1 MDYKFW
7 ILLLLCI
14 VLFYMYHQIE
24 DLKSEVQHLHTKTTN
39 IAELENYIEKVKAT
53 EITKNLN
60 NAINEILPNNNTTDV
75 KLKSK
80 SRSRRSRRSKRS
92 RLSSS
97 KKSSKTLSEN
107 ISSSVLSSETSI
119 GNENIVENYSNKS
132 ETSLSMESNKNEDF
146 NIELDDVMNIIEQNH
161 INDLNENLNNK
172 FKISEIVENN
182 SDKTNS
188 DVFIES
194 NQESPEMLENKLQL
208 NNEDDQSELNNENK
222 IELNEENE
230 ENEEQIIQD
239 INEDKNAKYNELMNK
254 NVEELR
260 TLASEQNITITKS
273 VGGKQKKKR
282 KKELCEELAY
292 MK

>member
-60 NAINEILPNNNTTDV
+60 NAINEILPNNKTTDV
-75 KLKSK
+75 KLK

-161 INDLNENLNNK
+161 INDLNDNLNNK

-282 KKELCEELAY
+282 KKELCEELA

>member
-60 NAINEILPNNNTTDV
+60 NAINEILPNNKTTDV
-75 KLKSK
+75 KLK

-161 INDLNENLNNK
+161 INDLNDNLNNK

-208 NNEDDQSELNNENK
+208 NNEDDKIELNNENK

>member
-60 NAINEILPNNNTTDV
+60 NAINEILPNNKTTDV
-75 KLKSK
+75 KLK

>member
-60 NAINEILPNNNTTDV
+60 NAINDILPNNNTTNV
-75 KLKSK
+75 ELKSTR
-80 SRSRRSRRSKRS
+80 SRSRRSRRSRI
-92 RLSSS
+92 SSS

-132 ETSLSMESNKNEDF
+132 ETSLSKESDKNEDF

-161 INDLNENLNNK
+161 INDLNDNLNNK

-194 NQESPEMLENKLQL
+194 NQESPEIFENKLQI
-208 NNEDDQSELNNENK
+208 NNKEDQIELNDENK